1 MISNPLVFYHI
12 PIFIDLQQLSLDS
25 IESFFYQFSIKI
37 WGGLRR
43 VQGVGPLDRPR
54 QEDFQQAPSVYLID
68 VYLPLV
74 EEIAL
79 TALAPMPSENYGEV
93 SDILQSEIH
102 SALSGLTTPQ
112 EALDN
117 ACAAIDAISMP

>member
-1 MISNPLVFYHI
+1 
-12 PIFIDLQQLSLDS
+12 
-25 IESFFYQFSIKI
+25 
-37 WGGLRR
+37 
-43 VQGVGPLDRPR
+43 
-54 QEDFQQAPSVYLID
+54 
-68 VYLPLV
+68 
-74 EEIAL
+74 
-79 TALAPMPSENYGEV
+79 MPSENYGEV